1 MEKHFK
7 KPWRCA
13 ELLFKFCDTPSGHGS
28 TRPTNIAT
36 RSKCDLQHRAALPGL
51 LDRVRRLGYA
61 AEALDRTPD
70 PMLAPPSRSS
80 PDMTS

>member
-28 TRPTNIAT
+28 TRPTKIAQVEV
-36 RSKCDLQHRAALPGL
+36 RPAAPGGAAGPARPRPPARL
-51 LDRVRRLGYA
+51 RRGGA
-61 AEALDRTPD
+61 GPD
-70 PMLAPPSRSS
+70 A
-80 PDMTS
+80 

>member
-28 TRPTNIAT
+28 TRPTKIAQVEV
-36 RSKCDLQHRAALPGL
+36 RPAAPG
-51 LDRVRRLGYA
+51 GA
-61 AEALDRTPD
+61 AG
-70 PMLAPPSRSS
+70 PP
-80 PDMTS
+80 